1 MTKYKD
7 LLHKAN
13 TLPKQPGC
21 YLMKNSRDEII
32 YVGKAKNLKQRV
44 KTYFDQS
51 KKFIK
56 TEHLVKNTKDF
67 EFIITNTEMESLIL
81 ENNLIK
87 KHTPKYNIRLK
98 DGKTYPY
105 VEINTNE
112 AFPRLEY
119 TRKPRRKKGH
129 VVYGPFP
136 EGTHLKSII
145 RILTKVLKLRDCSL
159 SEFNSRKT
167 PCLLYQMNQCS
178 APCVDQISKEQYDK
192 LIQQSVAFF
201 KGPKGQRQLIQ
212 FLTEEMEK
220 LSESEEFEKAIIIRD
235 SLDEIYSY
243 QKHYSSQKV
252 ELEIPGKDLD
262 IIAYYY
268 GEQEIDLS
276 IYSIRNSLLIG
287 HNNLNFINTYD
298 NLEDFEDDLTAIL
311 FQYYRDSMNLPKI
324 IILDAQT
331 GHELLESAL
340 NEDLS
345 HKIKVKSQDK
355 NLEKLVV
362 ATKEH
367 ARNSQR
373 MREENRIGVFKG
385 LQHLKDLLRLDELP
399 RKLEC
404 YDVAIWQGSS
414 PTASKVVFID
424 GKADKNL
431 YRQYNLTTRPEG
443 NNDFAMMKEVLERRI
458 KKGSFPDVFIVDGGI
473 QQVNVFLKVLKE
485 YDINIP
491 VIGIAKSKVSMQS
504 RFKDKEITRTEER
517 LIIPQRKNPFILK
530 RSPELFR
537 IIVRMR
543 DESHRFSRRLH
554 HKKEHQKLIRSDL
567 TLIEGVGEVTAK
579 KILSK
584 LEGPINELKKLSA
597 KEISILFGIKESIAQ
612 NILNFLAKMD

>member
-1 MTKYKD
+1 MAQYND
-7 LLHKAN
+7 LLQKAN
-13 TLPKQPGC
+13 SLPKQPGC

-32 YVGKAKNLKQRV
+32 YVGKAKNLKARV

-87 KHTPKYNIRLK
+87 EHSPKYNIRLK
-98 DGKTYPY
+98 DDKTYPY
-105 VEINTNE
+105 VEINQNE
-112 AFPRLEY
+112 EFPRLEY
-119 TRKPRRKKGH
+119 TRKPKRKKGH
-129 VVYGPFP
+129 KVYGPFP
-136 EGTHLKSII
+136 EGTHLKNII
-145 RILTKVLKLRDCSL
+145 RILTKVLNLRDCSL
-159 SEFNSRKT
+159 SEFKSRKT

-178 APCVDQISKEQYDK
+178 APCVDKISKSNYDE
-192 LIQQSVAFF
+192 LIDESIRFF
-201 KGPKGQRQLIQ
+201 KGPKGQNQLIKKLQ
-212 FLTEEMEK
+212 SSMES
-220 LSESEEFEKAIIIRD
+220 LSETEEFEKAIIIRD
-235 SLDEIYSY
+235 SLEEIYNY

-252 ELEIPGKDLD
+252 ELDIPGKDLD

-287 HNNLNFINTYD
+287 HKNLNFINTYED
-298 NLEDFEDDLTAIL
+298 LIDFEEDLPAIL
-311 FQYYRDSMNLPKI
+311 FQYYKESTNLPSV
-324 IILDAQT
+324 IILNSAK
-331 GHELLESAL
+331 GHKLIEDVFQSEFKKAL
-340 NEDLS
+340 
-345 HKIKVKSQDK
+345 KVKKQDR
-355 NLEKLVV
+355 KLNKLIE
-362 ATKEH
+362 ATKDH

-373 MREENRIGVFKG
+373 MREENKIAVFKG
-385 LQHLKDLLRLDELP
+385 LQHLKDLLKLKELP

-414 PTASKVVFID
+414 PTASQIVFVD
-424 GKADKNL
+424 GRADKNL
-431 YRQYNLTTRPEG
+431 YRQYNLTTLPEG

-485 YDINIP
+485 FEIDIP
-491 VIGIAKSKVSMQS
+491 VVGIAKSKISMQS

-530 RSPELFR
+530 KSPELFR
-537 IIVRMR
+537 IIVKMR

-567 TLIEGVGEVTAK
+567 TRIEGVGEVTAK
-579 KILSK
+579 KILTK
-584 LEGPINELKKLSA
+584 LEGPLSELSKLTA
-597 KEISILFGIKESIAQ
+597 KEIGVLFGIKESIAQ
-612 NILNFLAKMD
+612 NILNYLKD